1 MKKIS
6 QSTTLCLSLGAYIQK
21 ELFIIIY
28 YPEVILLQ
36 KNKQMKMF
44 LLTKGEEPIG
54 HQIVLMLLTLK
65 ALIMSPK
72 GFSWRYIPE
81 EQNRCIYTLLIHEEI
96 LGFTCLVTGLLYP
109 FDWSAIDIERNLL
122 VISVNDGR
130 VSGSGDQQCSIRFLQ
145 SGSQCPGI
153 GGRRLFFTIP
163 PSRTNTK
170 L

>member
-72 GFSWRYIPE
+72 GFS
-81 EQNRCIYTLLIHEEI
+81 
-96 LGFTCLVTGLLYP
+96 
-109 FDWSAIDIERNLL
+109 
-122 VISVNDGR
+122 
-130 VSGSGDQQCSIRFLQ
+130 
-145 SGSQCPGI
+145 
-153 GGRRLFFTIP
+153 
-163 PSRTNTK
+163 
-170 L
+170 